1 MKTLARAVASR
12 EAVGTHIPLPW
23 RALEKSVTLR
33 TKELVM
39 VAGAPGG
46 GKSTLTA
53 NMAVQMDEPV
63 LYCAQDSPGSILARM
78 TALNLGQE
86 THDIQMSLSDKD
98 IRAQLSTKLA
108 EMVRETL
115 IFNRG
120 AITIE
125 KLKQMCLALTEWIG
139 KAPSVIF
146 IDNLIDL
153 IVPGHSYHDT
163 TFYATAL
170 PELKRLAQEIDT
182 SIIVLHH
189 VTRGGGTK
197 HGQGQ
202 SPLALNDL
210 LYAGEREARHVWGVY
225 NDGGGIIHLQILK
238 QQDGPADPGGEMTIP
253 LRWYPVL
260 GKLASVE
267 A

>member
-1 MKTLARAVASR
+1 
-12 EAVGTHIPLPW
+12 
-23 RALEKSVTLR
+23 
-33 TKELVM
+33 M

-53 NMAVQMDEPV
+53 NMAIQMDIPV

-78 TALNLGQE
+78 TALNLGE
-86 THDIQMSLSDKD
+86 KTHDVQMGLTDKD
-98 IRAQLSTKLA
+98 IRAQVSAKLA
-108 EMVRETL
+108 ASVRETL

-120 AITIE
+120 AITVAQ
-125 KLKQMCLALTEWIG
+125 LKNMCIALTEWIG
-139 KAPSVIF
+139 KAPPLI
-146 IDNLIDL
+146 ILDNLIDL
-153 IVPGHSYHDT
+153 IVPGHSYHET

-170 PELKRLAQEIDT
+170 PELKRLAQDIDT

-189 VTRGGGTK
+189 VTRGGGK

-202 SPLALNDL
+202 FPLVLTDL
-210 LYAGEREARHVWGVY
+210 MYAGEKEARHVWGVY
-225 NDGGGIIHLQILK
+225 NDGGSVINLQILK
-238 QQDGPADPGGEMTIP
+238 QQDGPADPTGNLTIP
-253 LRWYPVL
+253 LRWFPTL